1 MKAFKQTN
9 YFKQLLS
16 SPSVDFAHVAND
28 FATVIYFVHLFF
40 FFFFDL
46 APRLPTGRGDFF
58 PGEASS
64 LVSRVRP
71 AAEIIQALF
80 DLSNF
85 FWLRH
90 RRLIQIAAQQDR
102 SRMLRTGL
110 LLVRRRKAFL
120 LSSDVFHFAQGC
132 VKAPPN
138 LISNIDVHV
147 DSFNV
152 AFFSISGERYA
163 VYSSPASFLNK
174 KIHMQ

>member
-1 MKAFKQTN
+1 MAN
-9 YFKQLLS
+9 Y
-16 SPSVDFAHVAND
+16 
-28 FATVIYFVHLFF
+28 FATVIYFVRLFF
-40 FFFFDL
+40 FL
-46 APRLPTGRGDFF
+46 LLVCPPEEETFF

-80 DLSNF
+80 DVSNF

-90 RRLIQIAAQQDR
+90 RRFIQIAAQQDR

-110 LLVRRRKAFL
+110 LLVQRRKAFL

-147 DSFNV
+147 DSVNV
-152 AFFSISGERYA
+152 AFF
-163 VYSSPASFLNK
+163 
-174 KIHMQ
+174 H